1 MIRQAHPGVGLPLG
15 RNGAPATPCYTLLV
29 APFTLYPLR
38 VAGSL
43 LKILFIGDIVGSPGR
58 RAVCGLL
65 PGMRQRHQADMVI
78 ANGENAAH
86 GRGITA
92 RNMHELLGA
101 GVDVVTSGNH
111 IWDQKEIISYMDA
124 QVPLLRP
131 VNYPNG
137 VPGQGYLVQDGV
149 LVVNLMGRTFMLD
162 VDCPFRTM
170 DRLLAELPSVPKIV
184 FVDFHAD
191 ATSEKV
197 AMGWYLDGR
206 VSAVVGSHT
215 HVPTA
220 DARVLPKGTAFIS
233 DAGMSGPVISIIGN
247 EIQAVLNRY
256 LTQMPGPL
264 PVAEGPATIGAV
276 LVEIDDASGRALSI
290 RRVDE
295 FEGEL

>member
-1 MIRQAHPGVGLPLG
+1 
-15 RNGAPATPCYTLLV
+15 
-29 APFTLYPLR
+29 
-38 VAGSL
+38 
-43 LKILFIGDIVGSPGR
+43 
-58 RAVCGLL
+58 
-65 PGMRQRHQADMVI
+65 MVI
-78 ANGENAAH
+78 ANGENAAN

-92 RNMHELLGA
+92 RNMHELLDA

>member
-1 MIRQAHPGVGLPLG
+1 
-15 RNGAPATPCYTLLV
+15 
-29 APFTLYPLR
+29 
-38 VAGSL
+38 
-43 LKILFIGDIVGSPGR
+43 
-58 RAVCGLL
+58 
-65 PGMRQRHQADMVI
+65 MVI
-78 ANGENAAH
+78 ANGENAAN

-92 RNMHELLGA
+92 RNMHELLDA

-170 DRLLAELPSVPKIV
+170 DRLLADLPSVPKIV

>member
-1 MIRQAHPGVGLPLG
+1 
-15 RNGAPATPCYTLLV
+15 
-29 APFTLYPLR
+29 
-38 VAGSL
+38 
-43 LKILFIGDIVGSPGR
+43 
-58 RAVCGLL
+58 
-65 PGMRQRHQADMVI
+65 MVI
-78 ANGENAAH
+78 ANGENAAN

-92 RNMHELLGA
+92 RNMHELLDA

-170 DRLLAELPSVPKIV
+170 DRLLADLPSVPKIV

-220 DARVLPKGTAFIS
+220 DARVLPKGTAFVS

>member
-1 MIRQAHPGVGLPLG
+1 
-15 RNGAPATPCYTLLV
+15 
-29 APFTLYPLR
+29 
-38 VAGSL
+38 
-43 LKILFIGDIVGSPGR
+43 
-58 RAVCGLL
+58 
-65 PGMRQRHQADMVI
+65 MVI

-111 IWDQKEIISYMDA
+111 IWDQKEIISYMEA

-162 VDCPFRTM
+162 VDCPFRAM

-220 DARVLPKGTAFIS
+220 DARVLPKGTAFVS